1 MKPLEAVSVLDLTEG
16 NPYIGSVFADYG
28 ATVLKVEKPQGG
40 DDIRRRG
47 GTPEEEGP
55 YAQYYLRGKKSIA
68 IDYTT
73 ADGQEI
79 VRKLAAKCDMV
90 AVNKQE
96 DYMER
101 LGLGYENL
109 KAVNPKLIYGVLTP
123 FGKEG
128 PWKDCPDYDLIVMA
142 KCGLLEKTGFPE
154 RPTKFGFPLAYIYAS
169 WHLTA
174 GMMAAYLKAEE
185 SGEGS
190 KVSVSSWHTMMELD
204 DTFAEC
210 MQGLNVLP
218 RRLGNGFPTTNPT
231 DTFHCKDGWFAL
243 SIGSDKQWLD
253 FAREAGRDDWGEG
266 SVYVEIVDQAVCIFR
281 DAQHPLALFLADN
294 RRAAALTH
302 ALNDLF
308 VCQHAFAARAPV
320 DGHRGLVCQ
329 PVLVHLEEDPLRP
342 LIVLRV
348 CRVDD
353 AVPVEAVAEHLELA
367 GEVFDVLLRD
377 NCRMDMVLD
386 GEVLGRQAKGIEA
399 DGV

>member
-253 FAREAGRDDWGEG
+253 FARERPAGMTGEREA
-266 SVYVEIVDQAVCIFR
+266 YMHTTRIV
-281 DAQHPLALFLADN
+281 P
-294 RRAAALTH
+294 
-302 ALNDLF
+302 
-308 VCQHAFAARAPV
+308 
-320 DGHRGLVCQ
+320 
-329 PVLVHLEEDPLRP
+329 
-342 LIVLRV
+342 
-348 CRVDD
+348 
-353 AVPVEAVAEHLELA
+353 
-367 GEVFDVLLRD
+367 
-377 NCRMDMVLD
+377 
-386 GEVLGRQAKGIEA
+386 
-399 DGV
+399 